1 MPRVDLADGVDWLLD
16 HAPEGDEVADR
27 AAEKHQRELM
37 NAWAWMIKQPAGRL
51 LIWELL
57 DRCHILGSSF
67 TANSAQ
73 AFLEGERNIGLV
85 ILKEYLLPLDA
96 GVLGDLMRE
105 AQDRFD
111 HLTAVAEAEIRQEQK
126 EQA

>member
-1 MPRVDLADGVDWLLD
+1 MPRVDLADGVEWLQD
-16 HAPEGDEVADR
+16 DASGGNDVTER
-27 AAEKHQRELM
+27 AAEKHERELA
-37 NAWAWMIKQPAGRL
+37 NAWAWLIKQPAGRL
-51 LIWELL
+51 VIWSLL

-85 ILKEYLLPLDA
+85 ILKEYLLPFDA

-105 AQDRFD
+105 AQDRYD
-111 HLTAVAEAEIRQEQK
+111 HLTAVAEAEIKREQE